1 VIAQMTPTLQEVT
14 MLEVTRL
21 EGHLVLVKVVSPVT
35 LDEIAQAD
43 QRMRDLAR
51 EAGGKVLIAA
61 DYRQTKLLNQTEA
74 DALLAMFRRHNEGI
88 EPSAVLVSSESAMA
102 VLQMSRVIKQANL
115 PTRRAFKVAAEL
127 VEWLGDAASGSEKQA
142 LARAF
147 AG

>member
-1 VIAQMTPTLQEVT
+1 